1 MRELRPEY
9 YSDTRDRVAYALD
22 AATLEYH
29 LETIT
34 KRNQTHAFEVFCR
47 KLCERTIC
55 PNLRPA
61 SGPEGGGDSK
71 ADTETFPVADEVAG
85 LTYVGLAN
93 AGKERWAFAFSAKE
107 TWAEKARKDVEGI
120 VSTGRRYDRIICVT
134 SRFARARDRSRIEDE
149 LSKQHAI
156 PVTIHDRAWIVAE
169 IVEKDRKDIAFNYL
183 GVGEEKN
190 DPLRLGP
197 IDYSRLRQLAD
208 LERTLDDP
216 SAYVGI
222 ESATGNG
229 GAACREA
236 LAGP

>member
-1 MRELRPEY
+1 LEACPDNAGTPRISPSQFMREWRPEY

-22 AATLEYH
+22 AADAATLEYL

-34 KRNQTHAFEVFCR
+34 KRNQTHDFEVFCR

-71 ADTETFPVADEVAG
+71 ADTETFPVADEIAG
-85 LTYVGLAN
+85 LTYVGSAN

-107 TWAEKARKDVEGI
+107 KWAEKARNDVEGI
-120 VSTGRRYDRIICVT
+120 AATGRRYDRILCVT

-149 LSKQHAI
+149 LFKQHGI

-169 IVEKDRKDIAFNYL
+169 TL
-183 GVGEEKN
+183 
-190 DPLRLGP
+190 P
-197 IDYSRLRQLAD
+197 STTLAWAKK
-208 LERTLDDP
+208 RTTRCASVLLTIP
-216 SAYVGI
+216 GCNS
-222 ESATGNG
+222 SPT
-229 GAACREA
+229 
-236 LAGP
+236 